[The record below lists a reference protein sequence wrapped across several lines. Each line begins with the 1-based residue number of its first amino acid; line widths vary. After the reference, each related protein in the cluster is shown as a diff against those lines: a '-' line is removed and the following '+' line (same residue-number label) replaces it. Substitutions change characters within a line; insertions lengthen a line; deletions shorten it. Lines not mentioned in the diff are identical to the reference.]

1 MEKKRLRMGLTTGT
15 CMAAGAKAALLAWQ
29 GEKPEKVMVKN
40 PQGTELLMKIEETGL
55 LPDGAWARVI
65 KDGGDDPDI
74 THGAEIRVEVRPGG
88 EGIRFVGGSG
98 IGRVT
103 KKGLQI
109 PVGEPAI
116 NPVPRRM
123 TTLAIQDVLGV
134 NGAAEVT
141 VIVPQGEVLAQ
152 KTLNPQLGIL
162 DGISILGTSGI
173 VYPMSEEAFKD
184 SLIPH
189 LDVVKAAGY
198 DQVVLVPGR
207 IGEIAAEK
215 AGFPKE
221 MIVQMSN
228 FVGFM
233 LLQAA
238 EKKFSRVLLFGHI
251 GKLAKVAAG
260 TFHTHNKVGDGRR
273 EVMAAFAA
281 QAGADSTFIG
291 RILDSNTAE
300 EAIEILEAHHIL
312 GSVMEKIA
320 ERAGI
325 KAQNYVFG
333 ELEVGIILTTLTGEI
348 LGMNEVARK
357 MGEEWQCNFD

>member
-29 GEKPEKVMVKN
+29 GEVPKKVMIKN
-40 PQGTELLMKIEETGL
+40 PQGTELFLKIEETGIF
-55 LPDGAWARVI
+55 PDGAWAKVI

-74 THGAEIRVEVRPGG
+74 THGAEIFVEVRPGG
-88 EGIRFVGGSG
+88 EGVRFVGGIG

-109 PVGEPAI
+109 SVGEPAI

-123 TTLAIQDVLGV
+123 TVQAIQDVLGIQ
-134 NGAAEVT
+134 GAAEVT
-141 VIVPQGEVLAQ
+141 VIVPQGETLAK

-162 DGISILGTSGI
+162 GGISILGTSGI

-184 SLIPH
+184 SLVPQ

-238 EKKFSRVLLFGHI
+238 EKKFSKVLLFGHI

-273 EVMAAFAA
+273 EVMAAFAG
-281 QAGADSTFIG
+281 QAGADSHVIE
-291 RILDSNTAE
+291 ILLNSNTAE
-300 EAIEILEAHHIL
+300 EAVEILSQHHIL
-312 GSVMEKIA
+312 EPVLEKIA
-320 ERAGI
+320 TRAGT

-333 ELEVGIILTTLTGEI
+333 ELEVGVILTTLKGEI
-348 LGMNEVARK
+348 LGMSEVARK
-357 MGEEWQCNFD
+357 IGEEWQCNFD

>member
-15 CMAAGAKAALLAWQ
+15 CMAAGAKAALLTWQ
-29 GEKPEKVMVKN
+29 GEPPEKVMVKN

-55 LPDGAWARVI
+55 LPDGAWAKVI

-74 THGAEIRVEVRPGG
+74 THGAEIRIEVRPGG
-88 EGIRFVGGSG
+88 EGIRFVGGTG
-98 IGRVT
+98 VGQVT

-109 PVGEPAI
+109 SVGEPAI

-123 TTLAIQDVLGV
+123 TTRAIQDVLGLHSDV
-134 NGAAEVT
+134 EVT
-141 VIVPQGEVLAQ
+141 VIVPQGEALAQ

-162 DGISILGTSGI
+162 GGISILGTSGI

-198 DQVVLVPGR
+198 EQVVLVPGR

-238 EKKFSRVLLFGHI
+238 EKKFSKVLLFGHI

-281 QAGADSTFIG
+281 QAGADANLIE
-291 RILDSNTAE
+291 ILLNSNTAE
-300 EAIEILEAHHIL
+300 EAMEVLAEHHIVEP
-312 GSVMEKIA
+312 VMKKIA
-320 ERAGI
+320 ERASM
-325 KAQNYVFG
+325 KAENYVFG
-333 ELEVGIILTTLTGEI
+333 ELEVGVILTTLTGEI